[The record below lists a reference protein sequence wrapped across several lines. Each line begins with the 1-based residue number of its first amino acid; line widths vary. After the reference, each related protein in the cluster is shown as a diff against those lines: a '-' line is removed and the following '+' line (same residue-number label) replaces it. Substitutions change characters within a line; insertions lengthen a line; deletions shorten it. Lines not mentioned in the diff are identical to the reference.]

1 MNILRR
7 ELKAGRKAFLFWSLG
22 LFVLVFMGVVKS
34 TGVTAD
40 GGGLAALLDSFP
52 RVVLAVFGMAGADI
66 GTFGGFYAVL
76 AQYALVL
83 VAIYAV
89 HLGNSAVSREAV
101 DKTYEF
107 VFTKPRSRSFILAQ
121 KLLCALVYLVLYC
134 MLYFVFSAAATATLG
149 LAEHQ
154 SALFLRVAMTALLT
168 GVLFFAFG
176 ALFAAAAHSTEAG
189 ARLGN
194 ALVLATFVVGVGYD
208 LSDAGSLLRWFSPF
222 RYFTTAELLSGKLS
236 PVFVVLCLIIAA
248 AALGGAFWQ
257 FEKRDLAAR

>member
-1 MNILRR
+1 MNILLR

-66 GTFGGFYAVL
+66 GTFGGFYTVL

-134 MLYFVFSAAATATLG
+134 ALYFVFSAAATATLG

-154 SALFLRVAMTALLT
+154 TALFLRVAGATLLT

-176 ALFAAAAHSTEAG
+176 ALFAAAAHNTETG

-194 ALVLATFVVGVGYD
+194 ALVLATFAAGVGYD
-208 LSDAGSLLRWFSPF
+208 LSDAGSPLRWFSPF
-222 RYFTTAELLSGKLS
+222 RYFTTAELLSGKLN
-236 PVFVVLCLIIAA
+236 PVFMVLCLLVAA
-248 AALGGAFWQ
+248 VAVGGAFCQ

>member
-1 MNILRR
+1 MNILLR

-66 GTFGGFYAVL
+66 GTFGGFYTVL

-134 MLYFVFSAAATATLG
+134 ALYFVFSAAATATLG

-154 SALFLRVAMTALLT
+154 TALFLRVAGATLLT

-176 ALFAAAAHSTEAG
+176 ALFAAAAHNTETG

-194 ALVLATFVVGVGYD
+194 ALVLATFAAGVGYD
-208 LSDAGSLLRWFSPF
+208 LSDAGSPLRWFSPF
-222 RYFTTAELLSGKLS
+222 RYFTTAELLSGKLN
-236 PVFVVLCLIIAA
+236 PVFMVLCLLVAA
-248 AALGGAFWQ
+248 AAVGGAFWQ

>member
-1 MNILRR
+1 MNILLR

-66 GTFGGFYAVL
+66 GTFGGFYTVL

-121 KLLCALVYLVLYC
+121 KLLCALIYLVLYC
-134 MLYFVFSAAATATLG
+134 ILYFAFSAAATAKLG

-154 SALFLRVAMTALLT
+154 SELFLRAAVAALLI
-168 GVLFFAFG
+168 GMLFYAFG

-194 ALVLATFVVGVGYD
+194 ALVLVTFVVGVGYD
-208 LSDAGSLLRWFSPF
+208 LSDADSLLRWLSPF
-222 RYFTTAELLSGKLS
+222 RYFTTAELLGGKLN
-236 PVFVVLCLIIAA
+236 PVFVVLCLVLAA
-248 AALGGAFWQ
+248 GALGGAFWQ

>member
-1 MNILRR
+1 MNILVR

-52 RVVLAVFGMAGADI
+52 RVVLAVFGMVGADI
-66 GTFGGFYAVL
+66 GTFGGYYAVL
-76 AQYALVL
+76 SQYALLL

-107 VFTKPRSRSFILAQ
+107 VFTKPRSRTFILAQ
-121 KLLCALVYLVLYC
+121 KLLSAVVYLVLYC
-134 MLYFVFSAAATATLG
+134 VLYFVFSAVATATLG
-149 LAEHQ
+149 LATHQ
-154 SALFLRVAMTALLT
+154 TALFLRFAAAALLT
-168 GVLFFAFG
+168 GFLFFACG
-176 ALFAAAAHSTEAG
+176 ALFAAAAHNTETG
-189 ARLGN
+189 AKMGN
-194 ALVLATFVVGVGYD
+194 ALVLVAFVAGVGYD
-208 LSDAGSLLRWFSPF
+208 LSDSGSFLRWVSPF
-222 RYFTTAELLSGKLS
+222 RYFTAAEMLAGRLN
-236 PVFVVLCLIIAA
+236 PAFVLLCLVVAA
-248 AALGGAFWQ
+248 AALGAAFWQ

>member
-1 MNILRR
+1 MNILLR

-66 GTFGGFYAVL
+66 GTFGGFYTVL
-76 AQYALVL
+76 AQYTLVL

-121 KLLCALVYLVLYC
+121 KLLCALAYLVLYC
-134 MLYFVFSAAATATLG
+134 ALYFVFSAVATATLG

-154 SALFLRVAMTALLT
+154 TALFLRVAGATLLT

-176 ALFAAAAHSTEAG
+176 VLFAAAAHNTETG

-194 ALVLATFVVGVGYD
+194 ALVLVTFVVGVGYD
-208 LSDAGSLLRWFSPF
+208 LSDKSSPLRWFSPF
-222 RYFTTAELLSGKLS
+222 RYFATAELLNGKLNV
-236 PVFVVLCLIIAA
+236 VFVVLCLVVAT
-248 AALGGAFWQ
+248 AALGGAFWW